1 MVLAARDGVKSL
13 DRGKEITG
21 NTINL
26 RYNIL

>member
-1 MVLAARDGVKSL
+1 MLAARDGVKSL